1 MSRTVADATRFTAT
15 SPHAYSRPSSI
26 LRSANPSFSPS
37 SYSASGSLPTSRGPR
52 PSPTDPDPQPP
63 TPTQHETPQ
72 QKVARLRA
80 LRAAEKLKPLSLWD
94 RTVVRVVAGV
104 VTAFSL
110 YDMLIYNRNQRS
122 LFYATQA
129 AIYTQTLQRAI
140 AAQAE
145 NRSLTDE
152 ETQVLNREKAVLQ
165 AEAAKEQR
173 QSLPWTQ
180 RLFGSREPEGAKEQ
194 DGGRDKVWG
203 NAEVEGRESLVD
215 IVKEEGV
222 QGVVK
227 PVGEVVAQSR
237 VMQALQEKK
246 RESEGQLEEVRAM
259 AEPLDQVAEHS
270 SAGQLDRMAEGA
282 MEKGKKGVDKAKGGW
297 SNWFGSQ
304 G

>member
-37 SYSASGSLPTSRGPR
+37 SSSVSDSSPTSQR
-52 PSPTDPDPQPP
+52 PPPSSINPNPQPP
-63 TPTQHETPQ
+63 TPPQHETPQ

-80 LRAAEKLKPLSLWD
+80 LRAAEKLKPLSLWE
-94 RTVVRVVAGV
+94 RTVLRVVAGV
-104 VTAFSL
+104 ITAFSL
-110 YDMLIYNRNQRS
+110 TDMLIYNRNQRT

-145 NRSLTDE
+145 NRPLTDE

-165 AEAAKEQR
+165 AEAAKEKR

-180 RLFGSREPEGAKEQ
+180 RLFGSREAEVVEEQ
-194 DGGRDKVWG
+194 NGERKKIWG

-246 RESEGQLEEVRAM
+246 GEGKGQLEEVRAID
-259 AEPLDQVAEHS
+259 EPTAPVAENS
-270 SAGQLDRMAEGA
+270 TDGQLDRMAEEA
-282 MEKGKKGVDKAKGGW
+282 VEKGKQGVDKAKGGW
-297 SNWFGSQ
+297 SSWFGRQ
-304 G
+304 R